1 MRDCA
6 RAVSF
11 RSICSSHYSRL
22 SDHLSRGFLGPNFLG
37 LGGGLFQ
44 EQHLVLQQGRTH
56 ERLARYLRYRALHSV
71 ARRKQLGYFPEL
83 PSNSSKIPHYR
94 GMFVPAERVR
104 HGPSFG
110 AIGRN
115 VLITTIAITNAALFS
130 TIRPGKSH
138 VCPRIPG

>member
-44 EQHLVLQQGRTH
+44 ELQ
-56 ERLARYLRYRALHSV
+56 
-71 ARRKQLGYFPEL
+71 
-83 PSNSSKIPHYR
+83 SNSSKIPHYR